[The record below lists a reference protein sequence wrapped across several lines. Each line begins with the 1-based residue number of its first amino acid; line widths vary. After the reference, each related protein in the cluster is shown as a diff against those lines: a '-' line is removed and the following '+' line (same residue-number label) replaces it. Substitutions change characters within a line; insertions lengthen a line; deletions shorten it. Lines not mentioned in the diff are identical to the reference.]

1 LVPGYV
7 WETPA
12 GKRWNADGLVP
23 DKLVKND
30 GRRDDGD
37 DDQLKKTLDDFGKTE
52 AAEAASKAA

>member
-1 LVPGYV
+1 MVPGYV

-23 DKLVKND
+23 DKIVKND
-30 GRRDDGD
+30 GRRDDAD

-52 AAEAASKAA
+52 AAEAAAKAA